1 MDWSAAFQ
9 RSFDFAELALIVY
22 IAAINSIYFL
32 LMALGFF
39 VLRRD
44 RARPERPER
53 DSLMKSGLLP
63 TVSIIAPAHNEATT
77 IRESVRSFL
86 SLEYPSL
93 NVFVVND
100 GSTDGTLQ
108 AVIDE
113 FRLYRSSRSPSD
125 DLHTEPIR
133 DVYESRDPIPLV
145 VIDKEKGGK
154 ADALNAGLRV
164 ARFLARGGGR
174 RRFAARTG
182 CAVDRRAAVS
192 RAP

>member
-63 TVSIIAPAHNEATT
+63 TVSIH
-77 IRESVRSFL
+77 
-86 SLEYPSL
+86 
-93 NVFVVND
+93 
-100 GSTDGTLQ
+100 
-108 AVIDE
+108 
-113 FRLYRSSRSPSD
+113 
-125 DLHTEPIR
+125 
-133 DVYESRDPIPLV
+133 
-145 VIDKEKGGK
+145 
-154 ADALNAGLRV
+154 
-164 ARFLARGGGR
+164 
-174 RRFAARTG
+174 RTG
-182 CAVDRRAAVS
+182 S
-192 RAP
+192 